1 MPYSAAIFDLDGPL
15 LDTLGDL
22 HAAVNHAL
30 GSCGLPARSAADVRA
45 FTGDGL
51 RKLAWRSAGE
61 GVDEGR
67 REAVYQELASYYADH
82 CQELTRPYPGV
93 PEVVDELRGDGV
105 RCGVVSNKVDSAVRE
120 LVERFFPGQ
129 FDFVVG
135 EREAEGIR
143 KKPAPDT
150 VEACLTA
157 FGVAAADAVYV
168 GDSEVDVETA
178 RNAGCDCIIVTWG
191 FRDERFLREHG
202 ARTLAHTAGELAREV
217 LA

>member
-1 MPYSAAIFDLDGPL
+1 MPYSAAVFDLDGTL

-30 GSCGLPARSAADVRA
+30 ATFGLPARSAADVRA

-51 RKLAWRSAGE
+51 RRLAWRSAGE
-61 GVDEGR
+61 GADEAR
-67 REAVYQELASYYADH
+67 RDAVYHELASYYADH

-93 PEVVDELRGDGV
+93 PEMVNELRAAGV
-105 RCGVVSNKVDSAVRE
+105 RCGVVSNKVDSAVRA

-135 EREAEGIR
+135 ERESEGIR

-150 VEACLTA
+150 VEACLRA
-157 FGVAAADAVYV
+157 FGVTAAEAVYV
-168 GDSEVDVETA
+168 GDSEVDVRTA
-178 RNAGCDCIIVTWG
+178 ENAGCDCIVVTWG
-191 FRDERFLREHG
+191 FRDEAFLREHG
-202 ARTLAHTAGELAREV
+202 ARTLAHTADELAREV